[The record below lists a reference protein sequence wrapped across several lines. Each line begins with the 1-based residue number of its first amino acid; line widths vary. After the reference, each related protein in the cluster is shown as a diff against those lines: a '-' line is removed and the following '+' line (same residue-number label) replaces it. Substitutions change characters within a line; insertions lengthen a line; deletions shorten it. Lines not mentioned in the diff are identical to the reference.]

1 MNPILFNIQHFSL
14 HDGPGIRTVLFFK
27 GCPLSCIWCH
37 NPEGKNAK
45 PTLSYLKEKCL
56 FCGKCASVCPADAH
70 QLKDGHEIFRQ
81 KCVLCGRCADACS
94 FGALEMLGREYTIDE
109 ILNEAEKE
117 KIYYGDNGGIT
128 ISGGEPFGQYE
139 ALINL
144 LKALKEKEY
153 HICIETSGYTSHERI
168 AEAAKYTDL
177 FLYDYKESNNER
189 HIKYTGVD
197 QDKILNNLNVLDSL
211 NARVILRCP
220 IIPDINDYDAHFEKI
235 AETANMHTCIQ
246 SVELMPYH
254 PLGISKSD
262 SIGEKYVY
270 ENDKFAKIELVE
282 KYCKAIQKS
291 TCKKVSV
298 SK

>member
-27 GCPLSCIWCH
+27 GCPLNCIWCH

-45 PTLSYLKEKCL
+45 PTLSYLKEKCVS
-56 FCGKCASVCPADAH
+56 CGKCAYVCPADAH
-70 QLKDGHEIFRQ
+70 QFEEEHKLLRQ
-81 KCVLCGRCADACS
+81 NCISCGRCADACS

-109 ILNEAEKE
+109 ILNEAKKE
-117 KIYYGDNGGIT
+117 RIYYGDNGGVT
-128 ISGGEPFGQYE
+128 VSGGEPFGQYD
-139 ALINL
+139 ALITV

-153 HICIETSGYTSHERI
+153 HICIETSGYTSPERI
-168 AEAAKYTDL
+168 SEAAKYTDL
-177 FLYDYKESNNER
+177 FLYDYKESNSES
-189 HIKYTGVD
+189 HIKYTGVK
-197 QDKILNNLNVLDSL
+197 QDRILKNLSVLDNE

-220 IIPDINDYDAHFEKI
+220 IIPRINDYEAHFEKI
-235 AETANMHTCIQ
+235 ADTANKHSCIQ

-262 SIGEKYVY
+262 SIGEKYIY
-270 ENDKFAKIELVE
+270 ENDKFAEIKLVE
-282 KYCKAIQKS
+282 KYCKTIQKS
-291 TCKKVSV
+291 TSKSVTV